1 MSFHWKR
8 FWNLNTLGS
17 SSLAKRMIHKFWTH
31 LTLRPAGA
39 RYRALCKIVLNKRT
53 TNPASREQI
62 ASQIRRNGST
72 RSCSVTALTPEDFWG
87 NPRVA
92 NGNGQAG
99 QLLSSLEQIAIPISR
114 QLWRVFFGVTQT
126 EFRSTV
132 ITPSTDLSIVYNG
145 NHCQAKR
152 HFYSQLSI
160 LLLKWA
166 RQFLFGNLA

>member
-92 NGNGQAG
+92 NGKGQAG

-114 QLWRVFFGVTQT
+114 QLWRVFLVLPKLNSVRRLSHHPPIC
-126 EFRSTV
+126 RSF
-132 ITPSTDLSIVYNG
+132 ITATIVRQNDISIHN
-145 NHCQAKR
+145 CP
-152 HFYSQLSI
+152 FCCWSE
-160 LLLKWA
+160 
-166 RQFLFGNLA
+166 LASFCLAI